1 MRLSNKIW
9 ILAYAFAVFFSG
21 CAKKKSPGPFHDI
34 QGTYLCRGDIVV
46 HNLYPTYVHTDTAV
60 NTTFYIKVIN
70 DTTLECGN
78 PYDTMIVYYQGD
90 DGTKISFLA
99 ENDYF
104 DKNYFKNTLVYDY
117 KSIGIFYEHTVHR
130 DSIIR
135 GDRFTSSSL
144 SYRP

>member
-1 MRLSNKIW
+1 
-9 ILAYAFAVFFSG
+9 
-21 CAKKKSPGPFHDI
+21 
-34 QGTYLCRGDIVV
+34 
-46 HNLYPTYVHTDTAV
+46 
-60 NTTFYIKVIN
+60 
-70 DTTLECGN
+70 
-78 PYDTMIVYYQGD
+78 MIVYYQGD

-117 KSIGIFYEHTVHR
+117 TSIGIFYEHTVHR